1 MIVMNKD
8 GDIFDERRKDER
20 RVCKRRDEDIIPDKE
35 ASKDDRRKED
45 RRKEDINKT
54 DKNKF

>member
-8 GDIFDERRKDER
+8 GDIFDERRKGER
-20 RVCKRRDEDIIPDKE
+20 RLCKRRDSDIILDKE
-35 ASKDDRRKED
+35 AEKEDRRKED

-54 DKNKF
+54 DKNKL